1 MNQQLAL
8 NKINQAMQQ
17 LQQGKAAMARDSLSR
32 VLKAFPDSP
41 EVHFLL
47 GLALV
52 QLVQPKGALAHFNS
66 AIALAPDLAEA
77 YVNRGILL
85 KNQQQ
90 LTRALQ
96 DLDRAV
102 ALRPGMAEAYSN
114 RGNVRVLLD
123 QPEQAGA
130 DFAMAIRLDPHNG
143 DALVNMAAL
152 LASSGDYMQ
161 ALPLLERAV
170 ALNPQ
175 LTEAQINL
183 ANVEYRLGQE
193 QQAMQRLNAVL
204 QRQPSNVRALGAKS
218 HLLAEVG
225 DVAGARALLDKA
237 LSHAPA
243 DALARYDRSL
253 LLLLQGDYARG
264 WQDYEARK
272 LDKQLSQRAG
282 LQRFSLPEWQ
292 GEDLSGKTLLLHQE
306 QGLGDAI
313 QMLRY
318 LPQLQAQGARVL
330 ILLNAALSPLASQ
343 LLPSGQVF
351 TQGEA
356 LPHFDLHCPVMS
368 LPLRMATMLDNIP
381 AAQGYLAVDEA
392 CQQHW
397 AGLLGEKKRLRVGL
411 AWSGSAKHLN
421 DRKRSLTL
429 AALSGLLQ
437 PDLLQ
442 LAVEWHS
449 LQREYREDAGERAAS
464 GIIDHAAQL
473 HTMQDTAGLISQLD
487 LVISVDTSVAHLAGA
502 LGKPC
507 WLLLPF
513 NPDFRWG
520 LGRSDSPWYA
530 SMRLFRQPQP
540 GDWASVL
547 DEVAG
552 LLVKQAAD

>member
-1 MNQQLAL
+1 MNEQLAL
-8 NKINQAMQQ
+8 NKIQQAMQQ
-17 LQQGKAAMARDSLSR
+17 LQQGQAAAARDGLSR

-66 AIALAPDLAEA
+66 AIALAPELAEA

-90 LTRALQ
+90 LKAALQ
-96 DLDRAV
+96 DFDRAI

-272 LDKQLSQRAG
+272 LDPQLRRRSG
-282 LQRFSLPEWQ
+282 LLHFSRPEWQ
-292 GEDLSGKTLLLHQE
+292 GEDLTGKTLLLHQE

-330 ILLNAALSPLASQ
+330 ILLNPVLAALASQ

-351 TQGEA
+351 SPGEA
-356 LPHFDLHCPVMS
+356 LPAFDVHCSIMS
-368 LPLRMATMLDNIP
+368 LPLRMGCTLDNIP
-381 AAQGYLAVDEA
+381 AAEGYLAVNEA
-392 CQQHW
+392 GRQLWEHK
-397 AGLLGEKKRLRVGL
+397 LGEKKRLRIGL
-411 AWSGSAKHLN
+411 VWSGSAKHLN

-429 AALSGLLQ
+429 DALSALLQ
-437 PDLLQ
+437 AD
-442 LAVEWHS
+442 VEWHS
-449 LQREYREDAGERAAS
+449 LQREYREEVADVLAS

-473 HTMQDTAGLISQLD
+473 QTMQDTAGLISQLD

-502 LGKPC
+502 LGTPC

-547 DEVAG
+547 DEASRQ
-552 LLVKQAAD
+552 LALRLTQAAD

>member
-1 MNQQLAL
+1 MNEQLAL

-17 LQQGKAAMARDSLSR
+17 LQQGQAAAARDCLSR

-85 KNQQQ
+85 KSQQQ
-90 LTRALQ
+90 LKAALQ
-96 DLDRAV
+96 DLDRAI
-102 ALRPGMAEAYSN
+102 ALRPGMAEAYCN

-123 QPEQAGA
+123 QPDQAHA
-130 DFAMAIRLDPHNG
+130 DFAVAIRLDPHNV
-143 DALVNMAAL
+143 DALLNLAAL
-152 LASSGDYMQ
+152 MADRGEYAESQ
-161 ALPLLERAV
+161 TLLER
-170 ALNPQ
+170 
-175 LTEAQINL
+175 
-183 ANVEYRLGQE
+183 
-193 QQAMQRLNAVL
+193 VL
-204 QRQPSNVRALGAKS
+204 SLRP
-218 HLLAEVG
+218 
-225 DVAGARALLDKA
+225 D
-237 LSHAPA
+237 
-243 DALARYDRSL
+243 DALARHNRGWLS
-253 LLLLQGDYARG
+253 LLQGDYVRG
-264 WQDYEARK
+264 WPDYEARK
-272 LDKQLSQRAG
+272 LDPQLRRRSGLLHFSQ
-282 LQRFSLPEWQ
+282 PEWQ
-292 GEDLSGKTLLLHQE
+292 GEELAGKTLLLHQE

-318 LPQLQAQGARVL
+318 LPPLQAQGARVL
-330 ILLNAALSPLASQ
+330 ILLNPALSALASQ

-356 LPHFDLHCPVMS
+356 LPHFDLHCSVMS
-368 LPLRMATMLDNIP
+368 LPLRMATTLDNIP
-381 AAQGYLAVDEA
+381 AAQGYLAVDEV

-411 AWSGSAKHLN
+411 VWSGSAKHLN

-429 AALSGLLQ
+429 GALSGLLQ
-437 PDLLQ
+437 QD
-442 LAVEWHS
+442 AEWHS
-449 LQREYREDAGERAAS
+449 LQREYQEEVADVLAS

-473 HTMQDTAGLISQLD
+473 QTMQDTAGLISQLD
-487 LVISVDTSVAHLAGA
+487 LVISVDTSVAHLAAA

-530 SMRLFRQPQP
+530 SMRLFRQLQP
-540 GDWASVL
+540 ADWASVL
-547 DEVAG
+547 AEVSGQLA
-552 LLVKQAAD
+552 LRLTQPAH

>member
-17 LQQGKAAMARDSLSR
+17 LQQGQPSAARDGLSR
-32 VLKAFPDSP
+32 VVKAFPDSP

-52 QLVQPKGALAHFNS
+52 QLAQPKGALTHFNH
-66 AIALAPDLAEA
+66 AIALAPELAEA

-90 LTRALQ
+90 LPQALQ
-96 DLDRAV
+96 DFDRAI

-114 RGNVRVLLD
+114 RGNVQVLLD
-123 QPEQAGA
+123 QPELACA
-130 DFAMAIRLDPHNG
+130 DFAVAIRLDPHNV

-152 LASSGDYMQ
+152 LASAGQNMQ
-161 ALPLLERAV
+161 AQPLLERAI
-170 ALNPQ
+170 AIKPQ
-175 LTEAQINL
+175 LVEAQVNL

-193 QQAMQRLNAVL
+193 QQALQLLEAVL
-204 QRQPSNVRALGAKS
+204 QKQPADIRALCCKS
-218 HLLAEVG
+218 NLLAGNG
-225 DVAGARALLDKA
+225 DIAAARTLLDKA
-237 LSHAPA
+237 LAHAPS

-253 LLLLQGDYARG
+253 LMLLQGDYARG

-272 LDKQLSQRAG
+272 LDKQLCQRAG
-282 LQRFSLPEWQ
+282 VQRFPQPEWQ
-292 GEDLSGKTLLLHQE
+292 GEDLNGKTLLLHQE

-318 LPQLQAQGARVL
+318 LPQLQQAGARVL
-330 ILLNAALSPLASQ
+330 ILLNPAVAGLASQ
-343 LLPSGQVF
+343 LLPETQVF
-351 TQGEA
+351 TRREA
-356 LPHFDLHCPVMS
+356 LPKFDLHCPIMS
-368 LPLRMATMLDNIP
+368 LPLRMATTLDNIP
-381 AAQGYLAVDEA
+381 APQGYLAVDEA
-392 CQQHW
+392 GRQQW
-397 AGLLGEKKRLRVGL
+397 ADLLGQKERLRVGL
-411 AWSGSAKHLN
+411 AWSGSARHLN

-429 AALSGLLQ
+429 PTLSA
-437 PDLLQ
+437 LLQ
-442 LAVEWHS
+442 LDAEWHS
-449 LQREYREDAGERAAS
+449 LQREYREAPVDVAAA

-473 HTMQDTAGLISQLD
+473 DTLQDTAGLISQLD

-520 LGRSDSPWYA
+520 LGRDDSPWYA
-530 SMRLFRQPQP
+530 SMRLFRQPAA
-540 GDWASVL
+540 GDWACVL
-547 DEVAG
+547 DAVAAQVAM
-552 LLVKQAAD
+552 LAAQPGR

>member
-8 NKINQAMQQ
+8 NKINQAMQH

-90 LTRALQ
+90 LTKALQ
-96 DLDRAV
+96 DLDRAI

-130 DFAMAIRLDPHNG
+130 DFAMAIRLDPHNA

-170 ALNPQ
+170 AINPQ

-183 ANVEYRLGQE
+183 ANVEYRLGKE

-204 QRQPSNVRALGAKS
+204 QSQPSNVRALGAKS

-253 LLLLQGDYARG
+253 LLLLQGDYAHG

-282 LQRFSLPEWQ
+282 LQRFSQPEWQ

-318 LPQLQAQGARVL
+318 LPQLRAQGARVL
-330 ILLNAALSPLASQ
+330 ILLNAALVPLASQ

-368 LPLRMATMLDNIP
+368 LPLRMATTLDKIP

-437 PDLLQ
+437 Q
-442 LAVEWHS
+442 AVEWHS
-449 LQREYREDAGERAAS
+449 LQREYREDADERAAS

-473 HTMQDTAGLISQLD
+473 LTMQDTAGLISQQD
-487 LVISVDTSVAHLAGA
+487 LVISVDTSVAHLAAA

-520 LGRSDSPWYA
+520 LGRSDSPWYT

-552 LLVKQAAD
+552 LLAQQVAD

>member
-1 MNQQLAL
+1 MNQQLVL

-17 LQQGKAAMARDSLSR
+17 LQQGQPAAARDGLSR

-52 QLVQPKGALAHFNS
+52 QLAQSKGALAHFNS

-90 LTRALQ
+90 LKPALQ
-96 DLDRAV
+96 DLDRAI
-102 ALRPGMAEAYSN
+102 ALRPTMAEAYSN
-114 RGNVRVLLD
+114 RGNVLVLLE
-123 QPEQAGA
+123 QPERACA
-130 DFAMAIRLDPHNG
+130 DFATAIQLDPRNS

-152 LASSGDYMQ
+152 KADGGDYAEAQ
-161 ALPLLERAV
+161 LLLERV
-170 ALNPQ
+170 LAL
-175 LTEAQINL
+175 
-183 ANVEYRLGQE
+183 
-193 QQAMQRLNAVL
+193 
-204 QRQPSNVRALGAKS
+204 QP
-218 HLLAEVG
+218 
-225 DVAGARALLDKA
+225 D
-237 LSHAPA
+237 
-243 DALARYDRSL
+243 DALARHNRGWLS
-253 LLLLQGDYARG
+253 LLQGDYTRG

-272 LDKQLSQRAG
+272 LDKQLCQRAG
-282 LQRFSLPEWQ
+282 VQRFPQPEWQ

-318 LPQLQAQGARVL
+318 LPQLQAQAARVL
-330 ILLNAALSPLASQ
+330 ILLNPALSPLASQ

-351 TQGEA
+351 TRREA
-356 LPHFDLHCPVMS
+356 LPAFDLHCSVMS
-368 LPLRMATMLDNIP
+368 LPLRMATTLDNIP

-392 CQQHW
+392 GRQHW

-437 PDLLQ
+437 AGLLQ
-442 LAVEWHS
+442 QAVEWHS
-449 LQREYREDAGERAAS
+449 LQREYREDAAELAAA

-473 HTMQDTAGLISQLD
+473 QTMQDTAGLISQLD

-530 SMRLFRQPQP
+530 SMQLFRQPQL

-552 LLVKQAAD
+552 LLVQQAAD

>member
-8 NKINQAMQQ
+8 NKINQAMQH

-90 LTRALQ
+90 LTKALQ

-130 DFAMAIRLDPHNG
+130 DFAMAIRLDPHNA

-152 LASSGDYMQ
+152 KADGGEYAESKV
-161 ALPLLERAV
+161 LLERV
-170 ALNPQ
+170 LALRPN
-175 LTEAQINL
+175 
-183 ANVEYRLGQE
+183 
-193 QQAMQRLNAVL
+193 
-204 QRQPSNVRALGAKS
+204 
-218 HLLAEVG
+218 
-225 DVAGARALLDKA
+225 
-237 LSHAPA
+237 
-243 DALARYDRSL
+243 DALARHNRGWLS
-253 LLLLQGDYARG
+253 LLQGDYAHG

-282 LQRFSLPEWQ
+282 LQRFSQPEWQ

-330 ILLNAALSPLASQ
+330 ILLNAALVPLASQ

-368 LPLRMATMLDNIP
+368 LPLRMATTLDNIP

-392 CQQHW
+392 GRQHW

-442 LAVEWHS
+442 QAVEWHS
-449 LQREYREDAGERAAS
+449 LQREYREDADEQAAS

-552 LLVKQAAD
+552 LLAQQAAD